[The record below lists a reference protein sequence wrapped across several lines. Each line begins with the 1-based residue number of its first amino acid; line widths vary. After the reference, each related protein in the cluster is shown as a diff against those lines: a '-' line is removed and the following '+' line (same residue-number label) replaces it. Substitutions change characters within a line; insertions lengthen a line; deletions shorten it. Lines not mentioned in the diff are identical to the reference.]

1 MPLLVSSG
9 GLAISKFTEYNRIK
23 QRFYDGK
30 TLDLTGKGKLIVLEM
45 GIEQE
50 TDTID
55 RLQSMMQKLS
65 EL

>member
-1 MPLLVSSG
+1 
-9 GLAISKFTEYNRIK
+9 
-23 QRFYDGK
+23 
-30 TLDLTGKGKLIVLEM
+30 LEM